1 MKVITVFGTRPEAIK
16 MAPVI
21 RALDARAD
29 RVQQRICVTAQ
40 HRHMLDQVLGFFSIR
55 PHYDLD
61 VMTAGQMPMDVCAR
75 VTRRLLPVFD
85 AERPDWVLV
94 QGDTTTTMAAALA
107 ASYHGVRVGHIE
119 AGLRTFDRTQPFPE
133 EINRTVVT
141 AVADLH
147 FAPTALARENLLREG
162 VVAERVFVTGNPGI
176 DALFHTLATLDGGLE
191 ADPLA
196 GLPEGSD
203 IVLVTAHR
211 RESFGRPLEEICHA
225 VREIADAYRGRV
237 QLVYP
242 VHPNRNV
249 SDTAHR
255 ILGGARHVR
264 LLEPLD
270 YRTLVHILRQCDLV
284 LTDSGGIQE
293 EAPSLGRPAL
303 VLREL
308 TERPE
313 GVHAGVARL
322 VGTDRARIVEETRR
336 ILDNP
341 NLHTAMSRPA
351 NVYGDGGASPRI
363 VSALLGEALEEMLPD
378 TKGVHTGA
386 HGPGGRMA

>member
-21 RALDARAD
+21 RALDARSD
-29 RVQQRICVTAQ
+29 RVQAWICVTAQ
-40 HRHMLDQVLGFFSIR
+40 HRHILDQVLGFFSIR

-61 VMTAGQMPMDVCAR
+61 VMTAGQTPMDVCAR
-75 VTRRLLPVFD
+75 VTQGLLPVFD

-107 ASYHGVRVGHIE
+107 ASYCGIRVGHIE
-119 AGLRTFDRTQPFPE
+119 AGLRTFDRARPFPE

-147 FAPTALARENLLREG
+147 FAPTALARQNLLHEG
-162 VVAERVFVTGNPGI
+162 VAPERVFVTGNPGI
-176 DALFHTLATLDGGLE
+176 DALFYTLATLNGGLQD
-191 ADPLA
+191 DPLD
-196 GLPEGSD
+196 GLPEKSD
-203 IVLVTAHR
+203 LVLVTAHR
-211 RESFGRPLEEICHA
+211 RESFGRPLEQICHA
-225 VREIADAYRGRV
+225 VRELADAYGGRV
-237 QLVYP
+237 QFVYP
-242 VHPNRNV
+242 VHPNSRV
-249 SDTAHR
+249 SDTAYR
-255 ILGGARHVR
+255 ILGDAQHVR

-270 YRTLVHILRQCDLV
+270 YRTLVHVLKRCHLV

-336 ILDNP
+336 ILDNASVRA
-341 NLHTAMSRPA
+341 NMSRPVP
-351 NVYGDGGASPRI
+351 VYGDGRAAPRI
-363 VSALLGEALEEMLPD
+363 VSALLGEAVEEM
-378 TKGVHTGA
+378 GTGNRRVFLRA
-386 HGPGGRMA
+386 QTRGRML